1 MMQDNLMPSL
11 LRFSGR
17 LGRKPYGLLTAAFF
31 GLVLTLAASS
41 GEPVFQLL
49 NAPWMVLGR
58 GLDDLVRLSP
68 GALDGLLSLAV
79 ALPLLWLFC
88 ALTVRR
94 LRDLGQSP
102 WWTVLVVVSGM
113 TVPIMIVLSVWPSA
127 GGQSV
132 DGRVLSHA

>member
-1 MMQDNLMPSL
+1 MQDNPMPSSL
-11 LRFSGR
+11 HFSGR
-17 LGRKPYGLLTAAFF
+17 LSRKPYSLLTAAFV

-41 GEPVFQLL
+41 GQPVFQLL

-127 GGQSV
+127 EV
-132 DGRVLSHA
+132 RPIDGRVLSHA

>member
-1 MMQDNLMPSL
+1 MPSL
-11 LRFSGR
+11 LHFSGR
-17 LGRKPYGLLTAAFF
+17 LSRKPYGLLTAAFVC
-31 GLVLTLAASS
+31 LILTLSASS
-41 GEPVFQLL
+41 GDPVFQLL
-49 NAPWMVLGR
+49 DAPWMVLGR

-102 WWTVLVVVSGM
+102 WWTVLVVASGM

-127 GGQSV
+127 EIRPI
-132 DGRVLSHA
+132 DGRALSHA

>member
-1 MMQDNLMPSL
+1 MPSL

-41 GEPVFQLL
+41 GEPVFQLFS
-49 NAPWMVLGR
+49 APWMVLGR

-113 TVPIMIVLSVWPSA
+113 TAPIMIVLSVWPSTEA
-127 GGQSV
+127 QSV
-132 DGRVLSHA
+132 DGHVLSHA